1 MWCDGC
7 SKPGTCPLTLV
18 SCYVEDLRCLMNSCC
33 ERQHSPAAGCRDTSK
48 HAKASTSCSGSGSRA
63 LQPPSPQCTLGDLI
77 FPIQCAPFLLTD
89 MSTHWSPDVIWPV
102 RLAPEATGTVSY
114 GFFVLH
120 ERQHVSCE
128 MTLKAGDLRALERVR
143 GGMAYRASRRI

>member
-77 FPIQCAPFLLTD
+77 FPIQCAPFPPHRYVDPLVTGRNLACKIGTRSYPYSLVWFLCSSRT
-89 MSTHWSPDVIWPV
+89 ST
-102 RLAPEATGTVSY
+102 RLMRNDTEGGRLESV
-114 GFFVLH
+114 G
-120 ERQHVSCE
+120 
-128 MTLKAGDLRALERVR
+128 AGKGRH
-143 GGMAYRASRRI
+143 GIQSF